1 MNLENLIRDKGK
13 EILRVSRHHGARRV
27 RIFGSAARGQADE
40 TSDLDILVEMETG
53 SSLLDIIAI
62 KQDIED
68 LLGCKVDV
76 VTESALSPYIRES
89 VIKEARTL

>member
-1 MNLENLIRDKGK
+1 MNLENLILDKGK
-13 EILRVSRHHGARRV
+13 EILRVSRQHGARRV

-53 SSLLDIIAI
+53 SSLLDIVAI
-62 KQDIED
+62 QQDLED

-76 VTESALSPYIRES
+76 VTESALSPYIREN
-89 VIKEARTL
+89 VLKEARTL